1 MTDTVLAY
9 ANAGYDW
16 ITELNNDL
24 SITAKRLGTAIFL
37 RDKDGCLFN
46 FENVK
51 KAKNTVQENMPI
63 DIIAIFIK
71 DIQEDLGN
79 ITGEVVTD
87 DIINEI
93 FSNINSVKRKILKGE
108 NAFQYFSKL
117 YGLRTLE
124 LFGINEI
131 DSANIILK

>member
-1 MTDTVLAY
+1 MLHMKKVDAKKNHEFFRYIIKKGVSLDT
-9 ANAGYDW
+9 
-16 ITELNNDL
+16 ISQPE
-24 SITAKRLGTAIFL
+24 
-37 RDKDGCLFN
+37 
-46 FENVK
+46 
-51 KAKNTVQENMPI
+51 
-63 DIIAIFIK
+63 
-71 DIQEDLGN
+71 
-79 ITGEVVTD
+79 
-87 DIINEI
+87 INEI